1 MTTDPSDREKAASDA
16 ETDTSNDLLASL
28 ARVGVSL
35 PGGGTTYCIGE
46 CACGH
51 ELR

>member
-1 MTTDPSDREKAASDA
+1 MGSKPYGATAGTVRP
-16 ETDTSNDLLASL
+16 ETDTSSNLLASL
-28 ARVGVSL
+28 AAIGVEI

-51 ELR
+51 EL